1 VTRFDIGVV
10 AVTFVALAVAAIIRN
25 IVVPAV
31 RLRVAR
37 QRLAAN
43 PSLQQPDVAPLRAEV
58 RELEQRNSEL
68 ESKLAQ
74 RQLMNDPRMD
84 ARDRTR

>member
-1 VTRFDIGVV
+1 MTRFDIGVV
-10 AVTFVALAVAAIIRN
+10 AVTFVALAVAALIRN

-31 RLRVAR
+31 RLRVR
-37 QRLAAN
+37 RHRLAAN
-43 PSLQQPDVAPLRAEV
+43 PSLEQADGAALRAEV

-68 ESKLAQ
+68 ETRLAE

-84 ARDRTR
+84 ARDRSR

>member
-1 VTRFDIGVV
+1 MTRFDIGVV

-31 RLRVAR
+31 RLRVAS

-43 PSLQQPDVAPLRAEV
+43 PSLQQPDVAALRAEV

-68 ESKLAQ
+68 EGKLAQ